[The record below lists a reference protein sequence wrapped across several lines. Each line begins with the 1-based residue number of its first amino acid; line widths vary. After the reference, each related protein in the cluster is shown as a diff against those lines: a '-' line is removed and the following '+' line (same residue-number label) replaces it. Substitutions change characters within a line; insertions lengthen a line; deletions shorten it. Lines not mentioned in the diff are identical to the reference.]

1 MKNSIKALVGLAAFA
16 VSSNAF
22 ALPFVSVGVVGG
34 PNYNISSY
42 PAVFGTGASGGMG
55 YSAGLSAEL
64 GPIAAKALYT
74 HTTAETGTPGA
85 TVGTS
90 ANSLQIPVHF
100 TLGLAGTHIGLGGFY
115 ENSLEDGGGSNYGAS
130 AGVKVSLPFTG
141 LSVEGLVNY
150 GLKDQGSGLKSSTGV
165 LLLGF
170 SIL

>member
-1 MKNSIKALVGLAAFA
+1 MKNSIKSLLALAALGF
-16 VSSNAF
+16 SSNAF

-34 PNYNISSY
+34 PNYNISSF
-42 PAVFGTGASGGMG
+42 PAAFGTGASGGMG
-55 YSAGLSAEL
+55 YSAGLSAEV

-85 TVGTS
+85 TVGSS
-90 ANSLQIPVHF
+90 ANSIQVPVHF
-100 TLGLAGTHIGLGGFY
+100 TLGLAGTHVGFGGFY
-115 ENSLEDGGGSNYGAS
+115 ETSMEDGGGTNYGPS

-150 GLKDQGSGLKSSTGV
+150 GLKDQGGGLKNSTGV